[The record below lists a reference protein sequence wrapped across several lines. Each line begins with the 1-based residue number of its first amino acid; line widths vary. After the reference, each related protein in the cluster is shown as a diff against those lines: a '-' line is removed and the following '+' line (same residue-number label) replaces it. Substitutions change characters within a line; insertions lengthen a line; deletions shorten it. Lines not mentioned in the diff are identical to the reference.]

1 MTSIT
6 AQQVS
11 LQSAAAIRSRFI
23 ERFGVGYEHAYAFP
37 TRERVAQATE
47 AELVGV
53 GFSNRK
59 AEYVVG
65 LARSELDLD
74 GLAALPDEEVT
85 RDGSWRCAGSAS
97 GRPTG
102 SSPATWRGRMPGPP
116 ATWDCGRRWL
126 RSMVTC
132 PMFAPSPPASTP
144 SRT

>member
-23 ERFGVGYEHAYAFP
+23 ERWGVAYEHAHAFP

-47 AELVGV
+47 DELIGV
-53 GFSNRK
+53 GFSTRK

-65 LARSELDLD
+65 LARGDLDLD
-74 GLAALPDEEVT
+74 TLADCRT
-85 RDGSWRCAGSAS
+85 RRWRHGSSRFAASAS

-102 SSPATWRGRMPGPP
+102 SWLATWRGRTPGPP
-116 ATWDCGRRWL
+116 VTWDCGRRWL

-132 PMFAPSPPASTP
+132 PTYVPSPTASTP